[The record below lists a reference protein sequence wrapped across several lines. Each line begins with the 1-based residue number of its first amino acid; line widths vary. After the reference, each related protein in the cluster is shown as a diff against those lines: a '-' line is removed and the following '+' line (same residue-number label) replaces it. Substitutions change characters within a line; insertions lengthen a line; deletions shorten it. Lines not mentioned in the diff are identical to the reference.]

1 MSEMYGARGE
11 GGCGDWLGSG
21 DGCVADGEWMGCG
34 GIVLLGKLIGWVG
47 EVAGEGS
54 HGLYR
59 L

>member
-1 MSEMYGARGE
+1 MYGARGG

-34 GIVLLGKLIGWVG
+34 GIRVLGKLIGWVG
-47 EVAGEGS
+47 EVGGEGS